1 MTLGTYSARNK
12 ASGMAAKIPR
22 EVEMGKEAVCTV
34 RYDGKASEGK
44 ALLESNEIIFR
55 GGDFRLKIPFRD
67 IASLDAAD
75 GELSVGYNGALA
87 VFELG
92 REAEKWATKIRNPRG
107 LMDKLDVKA
116 GMRVAVLG
124 VRDDAFES
132 QLDARDVTRIDGEER
147 DLDIVFYEA
156 DVVDDLVCLSALR
169 SAIKTAGAVWVVS
182 PKGKAARIRD
192 VDVMAAAHDAGFVVP
207 KVASFS
213 DSHTALK
220 LVIPVA
226 LRRK

>member
-1 MTLGTYSARNK
+1 
-12 ASGMAAKIPR
+12 
-22 EVEMGKEAVCTV
+22 MGSEAVCTV

-44 ALLESNEIIFR
+44 ALLETNEIIFR
-55 GGDFRLKIPFRD
+55 GGDFRLKIPLKE
-67 IASLDAAD
+67 IASLNATD
-75 GELSVGYNGALA
+75 GELAVGYNGAVA

-107 LMDKLDVKA
+107 LMDKLGVKA

-124 VRDDAFES
+124 VQDDEFVS
-132 QLDARDVTRIDGEER
+132 QLDAREVTRVDGEER

-156 DVVDDLVCLSALR
+156 DVVDDLLRLPALR
-169 SAIKTAGAVWVVS
+169 SAIKPAGAVWVVS
-182 PKGKAARIRD
+182 PKGKTARIKD
-192 VDVMAAAHDAGFVVP
+192 VDVIAAARDAGLVDV

-213 DSHTALK
+213 DTHTAAK

-226 LRRK
+226 QRGN